1 LSTYTQVKLRHLRFR
16 FELTWLRN
24 PVFIEKLKE
33 NWGDNVMLNQHVIG
47 FRKNLKSSNSILRD
61 ENLTDKGLRRKKDGS
76 SG

>member
-1 LSTYTQVKLRHLRFR
+1 M
-16 FELTWLRN
+16 
-24 PVFIEKLKE
+24 FIEKLKE